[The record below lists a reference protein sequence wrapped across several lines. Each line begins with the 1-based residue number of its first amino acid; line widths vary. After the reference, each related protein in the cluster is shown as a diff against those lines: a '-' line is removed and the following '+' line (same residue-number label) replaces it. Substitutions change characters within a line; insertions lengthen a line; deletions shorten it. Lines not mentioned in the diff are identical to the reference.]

1 MPRAKKP
8 STEPSPVRR
17 AGTVALVGRPNVG
30 KSTLMNALLGEALSI
45 VSPTAQT
52 TRHRI
57 LGVLRHEDAQL
68 GLLDTPGLHAPK
80 TRLGKAMNHAAEGA
94 AGDADVVV
102 FVTDPP
108 KTDPYRPNPDDLRWI
123 AGLRARAVVLAI
135 NKVDKVRP
143 RERLLPLLAELGQVP
158 GVVAIVPISAEKR
171 SGLDRLL
178 GEVCSRLPEGPALWE
193 DDALTDRPVKFWVA
207 EYVRGA
213 VLEVARQEV
222 PHATAVSVERYD
234 ESGKIPRIYA
244 TIHVEREGQKVI
256 LVGKGGLGIKRIG
269 TRARERIE
277 QLLGHRVHLELFVRE
292 TPGWVENASMLV
304 ELGYEETTREKP

>member
-1 MPRAKKP
+1 MPRAQKP
-8 STEPSPVRR
+8 AAEPSPVRR

-57 LGVLRHEDAQL
+57 LGVLRHGDAQL

-94 AGDADVVV
+94 ADDADVVV

-108 KTDPYRPNPDDLRWI
+108 KTDPYRANPDDLRWL
-123 AGLRARAVVLAI
+123 AALRAKHVVLAI

-143 RERLLPLLAELGQVP
+143 RERLLPLLAELGQVK
-158 GVVAIVPISAEKR
+158 GVEAFVPISAEKR
-171 SGLDRLL
+171 GGLDRLL
-178 GEVCSRLPEGPALWE
+178 DELCARLPEGNALWD

-213 VLEVARQEV
+213 VLEIARQEV

-234 ESGKIPRIYA
+234 ESGTIPRIYA

-269 TRARERIE
+269 TRARQRVEH
-277 QLLGHRVHLELFVRE
+277 LLGHRVHLELFVRE
-292 TPGWVENASMLV
+292 TPGWVENAAMLV
-304 ELGYEETTREKP
+304 ELGYEETHKP

>member
-1 MPRAKKP
+1 MNDAAAPAP
-8 STEPSPVRR
+8 ESPARR
-17 AGTVALVGRPNVG
+17 CGLIAIVGKPNVG

-57 LGVLRHEDAQL
+57 LGVLRHGDAQL

-108 KTDPYRPNPDDLRWI
+108 KTDPLRAHPDDLRWL
-123 AGLRARAVVLAI
+123 ASLGAARVVLAV

-143 RERLLPLLAELGQVP
+143 RERLLPLLAELGEVA
-158 GVVAIVPISAEKR
+158 GVDAFVPISAERR

-178 GEVCSRLPEGPALWE
+178 AEVCERLPEGPALWE

-234 ESGKIPRIYA
+234 ESGKMPRIFA

-256 LVGKGGLGIKRIG
+256 LVGKGGAGIKRIG

-304 ELGYEETTREKP
+304 ELGYEETSRDKP